1 MAEIIEL
8 FPKKEEKKTNIFIK
22 IGIVDGK
29 TELWEQLPVE
39 WRTSPKGIQLGHA
52 ILAEREELQALLE
65 AKIEQNEREIQ
76 ENNKRIDAYRKT
88 VFKTYSEDLIQDDA
102 EWLELLAKRCDV
114 ALDKQPDSRGLKLL
128 RGRMRNWLKQY
139 QIYQQQGGD
148 NAELH
153 EKYKDIHPSH
163 LLRMLAILE
172 IHPLSGK
179 LRWPQHPQQLSKL
192 LRRSMLMMAW
202 HRKHRQAIMS
212 RTVHSMKKAI

>member
-76 ENNKRIDAYRKT
+76 ENNKRIDTYRKT

-139 QIYQQQGGD
+139 KIYQQQGGD

-153 EKYKDIHPSH
+153 EKCEYIRFTCRKY
-163 LLRMLAILE
+163 
-172 IHPLSGK
+172 
-179 LRWPQHPQQLSKL
+179 PQLFKEQGN
-192 LRRSMLMMAW
+192 
-202 HRKHRQAIMS
+202 
-212 RTVHSMKKAI
+212 

>member
-8 FPKKEEKKTNIFIK
+8 FPKKEEKKKNIFIK

-76 ENNKRIDAYRKT
+76 ENNKRIEENNKRMDTYRKT

-102 EWLELLAKRCDV
+102 EWLEHLVKRCDV

-153 EKYKDIHPSH
+153 EKYEDIHFTC
-163 LLRMLAILE
+163 R
-172 IHPLSGK
+172 K
-179 LRWPQHPQQLSKL
+179 YPQLFKEQGN
-192 LRRSMLMMAW
+192 
-202 HRKHRQAIMS
+202 
-212 RTVHSMKKAI
+212 

>member
-76 ENNKRIDAYRKT
+76 ENNKRIEENNKRIDAYRKT

-102 EWLELLAKRCDV
+102 EWLEHLVKRCDV

-139 QIYQQQGGD
+139 QIYQQ
-148 NAELH
+148 
-153 EKYKDIHPSH
+153 
-163 LLRMLAILE
+163 
-172 IHPLSGK
+172 
-179 LRWPQHPQQLSKL
+179 
-192 LRRSMLMMAW
+192 
-202 HRKHRQAIMS
+202 
-212 RTVHSMKKAI
+212 

>member
-8 FPKKEEKKTNIFIK
+8 FPKKEEKKKNIFIK

-52 ILAEREELQALLE
+52 ILAEREELQTLLK

-76 ENNKRIDAYRKT
+76 ENNKRIEENNKRIDTYRKT

-102 EWLELLAKRCDV
+102 ELLKHLVKRCDV

-153 EKYKDIHPSH
+153 EKCEYIRFTCRKY
-163 LLRMLAILE
+163 
-172 IHPLSGK
+172 
-179 LRWPQHPQQLSKL
+179 PQLFKE
-192 LRRSMLMMAW
+192 
-202 HRKHRQAIMS
+202 
-212 RTVHSMKKAI
+212 